1 MHLTNLIKRKQQMF
15 TSEVIYLGNL
25 RTEAIHLRSGNKMI
39 TDAPTD
45 NQGKGEYFSPTDTV
59 ATALAT
65 CMITTM
71 GIAAQ
76 GRGINMEGCRAEV
89 MKHMAPAPRR
99 IEAIDLTIYFSPQIV
114 YTEEQKLILEK
125 IGRECPV
132 ARSLHPDLEQRI
144 RFFYGNG

>member
-1 MHLTNLIKRKQQMF
+1 MF
-15 TSEVIYLGNL
+15 TSAVIYLGNL
-25 RTEAIHLRSGNKMI
+25 RTEATHLCSGNKMI
-39 TDAPTD
+39 TDAPVD
-45 NQGKGEYFSPTDTV
+45 NQGKGEYFSPTDTL

-71 GIAAQ
+71 GIAAE

-89 MKHMAPAPRR
+89 MKHMAAAPRR
-99 IEAIDLTIYFSPQIV
+99 VEAVDVTIYFSPHIS
-114 YTEEQKLILEK
+114 YTEDQKLILEK

-144 RFFYGNG
+144 RFKYDE

>member
-1 MHLTNLIKRKQQMF
+1 MF

-25 RTEAIHLRSGNKMI
+25 RTESTHVRSGNKMI
-39 TDAPTD
+39 TDAPID

-71 GIAAQ
+71 AIAAQ
-76 GRGINMEGCRAEV
+76 GRGINLEGCRAEV
-89 MKHMAPAPRR
+89 MKHMASAPRR
-99 IEAIDLTIYFSPQIV
+99 IEAIEVTVYFSPQIH
-114 YTEEQKLILEK
+114 YTEDEMQILEK

-144 RFFYGNG
+144 RFKYDG